1 MLEDH
6 HETAPPTLLTE
17 PKDGVPEVVADPQS
31 LRDTITAFEAGTGPI
46 AFDAER
52 ASGFRYLPRA
62 YLLQLRRDGV
72 GTVLID
78 PIMFDDLAA
87 LNDVINEDEW
97 ILHAASQDLPCLSE
111 IGLHPHRLFDTELAA
126 RLCGFERVG
135 LAALTERL
143 LGISLEKHHSAADW
157 STRPLPKDWLNYAAL
172 DVELLI
178 DLRNILDAELR
189 EQGKR
194 EWADEEFAA
203 TAVAPPPAPR
213 KEPWRRTSGIHR
225 VRGAQALARVRELW
239 LLRDEIARHLDK
251 APSKIIPDP
260 AIADAAIADPSDM
273 SSLFKIPGF
282 QRRHGRANAKRWLEA
297 LDMARNTPESQL
309 PSLAPHTDGPPATH
323 RWASRDPQ
331 AAARLKAARTA
342 VTELAQEHNVP
353 AENLLAPAAV
363 RALAWKP
370 PKRVTSTSVSEA
382 LKRNGARDWQIRLT
396 RASLTEAL
404 K

>member
-1 MLEDH
+1 M
-6 HETAPPTLLTE
+6 
-17 PKDGVPEVVADPQS
+17 
-31 LRDTITAFEAGTGPI
+31 
-46 AFDAER
+46 
-52 ASGFRYLPRA
+52 
-62 YLLQLRRDGV
+62 
-72 GTVLID
+72 
-78 PIMFDDLAA
+78 
-87 LNDVINEDEW
+87 
-97 ILHAASQDLPCLSE
+97 
-111 IGLHPHRLFDTELAA
+111 
-126 RLCGFERVG
+126 
-135 LAALTERL
+135 
-143 LGISLEKHHSAADW
+143 
-157 STRPLPKDWLNYAAL
+157 
-172 DVELLI
+172 LI

-297 LDMARNTPESQL
+297 RNIPESQL

-382 LKRNGARDWQIRLT
+382 LKRNGARDWQVRLT

>member
-6 HETAPPTLLTE
+6 DETAPPTLLTE

-87 LNDVINEDEW
+87 LNDVINDDEW

-143 LGISLEKHHSAADW
+143 LGTIRPQTGAHALCPKTG
-157 STRPLPKDWLNYAAL
+157 ST
-172 DVELLI
+172 
-178 DLRNILDAELR
+178 
-189 EQGKR
+189 
-194 EWADEEFAA
+194 
-203 TAVAPPPAPR
+203 TPR
-213 KEPWRRTSGIHR
+213 
-225 VRGAQALARVRELW
+225 
-239 LLRDEIARHLDK
+239 
-251 APSKIIPDP
+251 
-260 AIADAAIADPSDM
+260 
-273 SSLFKIPGF
+273 
-282 QRRHGRANAKRWLEA
+282 
-297 LDMARNTPESQL
+297 
-309 PSLAPHTDGPPATH
+309 
-323 RWASRDPQ
+323 
-331 AAARLKAARTA
+331 
-342 VTELAQEHNVP
+342 
-353 AENLLAPAAV
+353 
-363 RALAWKP
+363 
-370 PKRVTSTSVSEA
+370 STSSC
-382 LKRNGARDWQIRLT
+382 
-396 RASLTEAL
+396 
-404 K
+404 